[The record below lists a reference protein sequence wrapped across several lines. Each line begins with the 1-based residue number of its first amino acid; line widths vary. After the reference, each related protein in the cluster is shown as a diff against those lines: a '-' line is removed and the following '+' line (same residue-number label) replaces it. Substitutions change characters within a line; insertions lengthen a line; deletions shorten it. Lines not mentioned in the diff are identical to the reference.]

1 MATKVTV
8 KATLKRHADPAKVS
22 AHERFF
28 RTGKGEYGEG
38 DRFIVVSVPNQRTI
52 AKQFKDLSLGEIAK
66 LLDDKIH
73 ECRLTALL
81 ILCEQFPRADTDGRQ
96 KIADLY
102 IEKMDRVNNWDLVD
116 TSAYKILGAYL
127 EDKGRSL
134 LDELAESDD
143 LWRQRIAIVATYHFI
158 KQGDFTDTLRLCELL
173 LDDSHDLIHKATG
186 WMLREV
192 GKRDVTALR
201 NFLDEHA
208 PRMPRTMLRYAIEK
222 LPELERKRFMA
233 VKRDAEPQ
241 KTQKTQ

>member
-1 MATKVTV
+1 MATQVTV
-8 KATLKRHADPAKVS
+8 KAALKRHANPAKVS

-38 DRFIVVSVPNQRTI
+38 DRFIAVSVPNQRTI

-116 TSAYKILGAYL
+116 TSAYKLLGAHL
-127 EDKGRSL
+127 EDKDRSL
-134 LDELAESDD
+134 LDELADSDD

-158 KQGDFTDTLRLCELL
+158 KQGDFLDTLRIARTLVHHE
-173 LDDSHDLIHKATG
+173 HDLIHKAVG

-192 GKRDVTALR
+192 GNRDQAALER
-201 NFLDEHA
+201 FLKGRYHK
-208 PRMPRTMLRYAIEK
+208 MPRTMLRYAIER
-222 LPELERKRFMA
+222 LPEALRKRYLRGE
-233 VKRDAEPQ
+233 V
-241 KTQKTQ
+241 